1 MQILKIAATGMRAQ
15 QLNVEVIA
23 NNISNVNTSGFKR
36 SRAEF
41 SDLLYQTQERQG
53 AFSSSAGTIV
63 PVGVQV
69 GLGVK
74 PAAIARVNEQGALK
88 PTDNPFDLA
97 VDGPGYFVVLT
108 PDGEPAYTRAG
119 NFQLSPEGQL
129 VSVDGFE
136 IDPGIAIPP
145 DARDVEINRS
155 GEVFAF
161 LDGEPEPA
169 LQGRISLVSFVN
181 EAGLS
186 PIGDNLFRATP
197 ASGEARPG
205 LPGEAGFG
213 SIRQGYLEASN
224 VDAVQEITDLITA
237 QRAYEMNARVIEAG
251 DQMAQT
257 VSNLR

>member
-1 MQILKIAATGMRAQ
+1 MEILKIAATGMRAQ
-15 QLNVEVIA
+15 QLNVQVIA
-23 NNISNVNTSGFKR
+23 NNISNVNTSGYKR

-74 PAAIARVNEQGALK
+74 PTAIARVSEQGALK

-97 VDGPGYFVVLT
+97 IDGPGYFVVRL
-108 PDGEPAYTRAG
+108 PNSDLAYARAG
-119 NFQLSPEGQL
+119 NFQLSPEGQM
-129 VSVDGFE
+129 VTADGFE
-136 IDPGIAIPP
+136 VDPGVIIPP
-145 DARDVEINRS
+145 GASDVEINRS

-161 LDGEPEPA
+161 LEGENEPT
-169 LQGRISLVSFVN
+169 LQGRLSLVTFVN
-181 EAGLS
+181 EAGLFAM
-186 PIGDNLFRATP
+186 GDNLYRQTP
-197 ASGEARPG
+197 ASGEARLG
-205 LPGEAGFG
+205 LPGDNGFG
-213 SIRQGYLEASN
+213 LIRQGYLESSN
-224 VDAVQEITDLITA
+224 VDVVAEITDLITA